1 MALHQHVF
9 VHIWDGD
16 NANVYGSR
24 KAAIE
29 GIYEGQT
36 MLTEKDDE
44 SRAAVVAAVD
54 QAAADPGEAAYLDD
68 GLSAIRYLHINY
80 EVN

>member
-1 MALHQHVF
+1 MVRTQHVF
-9 VHIWDGD
+9 VHIWGD

-36 MLTEKDDE
+36 MLTEKDDDE
-44 SRAAVVAAVD
+44 RAAVVAAVD
-54 QAAADPGEAAYLDD
+54 QAAADPGEAAYLD
-68 GLSAIRYLHINY
+68 GGMSTVRHLMVGY
-80 EVN
+80 